1 MKSLWSLHRFGQ
13 TDLRKWKSMSH
24 SITVTLYDWRL
35 TLNINLNQ
43 KLQNHQSW
51 YPESQWYWKGY
62 SIAWVWFSL
71 CGSSGQF
78 DFKNKIGSWLMN
90 HDSIKIRIPI
100 LIHISFWSRVIWYT
114 ILDSL
119 VTSQRLNA
127 GLFFLGDSKKSLDR
141 TRKFILEKMGSLRNH
156 SIYWLL
162 TAKVDLE

>member
-13 TDLRKWKSMSH
+13 TDLRKWKNMSH

-35 TLNINLNQ
+35 TLNINLNK

-78 DFKNKIGSWLMN
+78 DFKNKIGSWVMN
-90 HDSIKIRIPI
+90 YDSVKISIPI
-100 LIHISFWSRVIWYT
+100 LIIGFRSRVIWYT
-114 ILDSL
+114 ILDSQ
-119 VTSQRLNA
+119 VTSQRPWLSIYN
-127 GLFFLGDSKKSLDR
+127 FLGTWKKFGSNSKVYFGENGVLTQS
-141 TRKFILEKMGSLRNH
+141 FN
-156 SIYWLL
+156 LL
-162 TAKVDLE
+162 IFNR